1 MGKWVE
7 VKIAPKE
14 RRETIDNVGDFC
26 LSTSQQ
32 RSRLTNCF
40 SLGSAVNWVM
50 VMVMVMVMVIYVT
63 FSNISVISWCCEL
76 SIVT

>member
-1 MGKWVE
+1 VE

-26 LSTSQQ
+26 LATSQK

-40 SLGSAVNWVM
+40 SVGSAANWVM
-50 VMVMVMVMVIYVT
+50 VMVLYVT
-63 FSNISVISWCCEL
+63 FNNISVISWCCEL
-76 SIVT
+76 SCLL